1 MQQTRKQLKDRFRY
15 SVTEEPSST
24 VLFFSFAGTHGE
36 RSFSGPDSICFFASS
51 VYAFYMES
59 VAKTTYRII
68 NELLYGRKMNS
79 FARRIRSPLSFRRSG
94 ASTAAFLL
102 LLDRLHKEVETE
114 KASTTDQHQDPFLL
128 HVLREYRIYQRMSST
143 GNWERNNDRIILP
156 CSP

>member
-1 MQQTRKQLKDRFRY
+1 M
-15 SVTEEPSST
+15 TEEPSST

-51 VYAFYMES
+51 VYALYMES

-79 FARRIRSPLSFRRSG
+79 FARCIRSPLSFHRSG
-94 ASTAAFLL
+94 ASTAAFL

-128 HVLREYRIYQRMSST
+128 HVLREHRIYQRMSST

>member
-1 MQQTRKQLKDRFRY
+1 
-15 SVTEEPSST
+15 
-24 VLFFSFAGTHGE
+24 
-36 RSFSGPDSICFFASS
+36 
-51 VYAFYMES
+51 
-59 VAKTTYRII
+59 
-68 NELLYGRKMNS
+68 MNS

-94 ASTAAFLL
+94 ASTAAFL

>member
-15 SVTEEPSST
+15 SVTEESSST

-51 VYAFYMES
+51 VYALYMES

-79 FARRIRSPLSFRRSG
+79 FARCIRSPLSFRRSG
-94 ASTAAFLL
+94 ASTAAFL

>member
-1 MQQTRKQLKDRFRY
+1 
-15 SVTEEPSST
+15 
-24 VLFFSFAGTHGE
+24 
-36 RSFSGPDSICFFASS
+36 
-51 VYAFYMES
+51 MES

-79 FARRIRSPLSFRRSG
+79 FARCIRSPLSFRRSG
-94 ASTAAFLL
+94 ASTAAFL

-143 GNWERNNDRIILP
+143 GNWETMTESFSHAAPDPQLRQGDLRPLLRQ
-156 CSP
+156 